1 MTITATTYP
10 TLPSFLSS
18 MRGILYTVIQDLHL
32 AGTSVTCS
40 MEDCMQEGEIALMNL
55 FRKLQR
61 NGTLRSGDVYL
72 HLKSHLWRY
81 CKKTFFVKVPLDM
94 KRDELQQFRAV
105 GDGKHEEISEEI
117 LTEEDSFA
125 EVELMQSILPHLN
138 ERERHVLDRRM
149 NGYTA
154 EEIALEMG
162 MSRSNV
168 CKIMKGI
175 REIIEQVVSFDY

>member
-1 MTITATTYP
+1 MKYQTDGDVFRYGSKQFTIGGDVFAN
-10 TLPSFLSS
+10 SLSS
-18 MRGILYTVIQDLHL
+18 YAGLFGTV
-32 AGTSVTCS
+32 S
-40 MEDCMQEGEIALMNL
+40 
-55 FRKLQR
+55 
-61 NGTLRSGDVYL
+61 
-72 HLKSHLWRY
+72 
-81 CKKTFFVKVPLDM
+81 
-94 KRDELQQFRAV
+94 
-105 GDGKHEEISEEI
+105 EI

-175 REIIEQVVSFDY
+175 REIIEKSH

>member
-55 FRKLQR
+55 FGKLQR
-61 NGTLRSGDVYL
+61 DGVLRSGDVYL
-72 HLKSHLWRY
+72 HIKSHLWRY

-94 KRDELQQFRAV
+94 KWDELQQFRSV
-105 GDGKHEEISEEI
+105 GDGKHEEI
-117 LTEEDSFA
+117 LMEEDSFA

-138 ERERHVLDRRM
+138 KRERHMLDRRM

-175 REIIEQVVSFDY
+175 REIIEKIISF